1 MLRHLL
7 LATAVLFCVSLT
19 AQKSQYPWEFG
30 IQLGTSSLGGDLI
43 ENDIIFLN
51 QPRFGAGINVKRRL
65 GGMFA
70 LRAAVMYGSIDGDDT
85 KSEDAGQAARGY
97 TSRATIIEPSLGLV
111 FEPFNK
117 NRFEGGAP
125 KKILSPYLWG
135 GIGYGIWGDVENNY
149 NNDENAADVLQ
160 DKAAKPDNK
169 GGIVFPV
176 GAGLKYYLSG
186 KSSIGLESGFRITSN
201 DLIDGVAQSGDPS
214 NDDTYVFT
222 GLTFS
227 TGFGK
232 PDTDKDG
239 IFDED
244 DLCPTEPGPASTQG
258 CPDTDGDGVADK
270 DDACPTVAGLATLAG
285 CPDGDGD
292 GVADKDDKCPTEA
305 GLKELMGCP
314 DRDGDGVAD
323 GDDKCPD
330 EAGLASLMGCPD
342 GDGDG
347 IADGDD
353 ECPAEAGLARFNGCP
368 DRDGD
373 GIPDKDDECPD
384 EAGPADRNG
393 CPIKERPENLNERIT
408 RYRTL
413 LDQDGDGQSDF
424 QYIRVDSVNGTIMID
439 RIYFPTDVASL
450 NRPDRM
456 IIEEIDRFL
465 SLPGAE
471 AFSIRYEGHADR
483 RASDEYNQRLSER
496 RADSAEKY
504 SMDKGVS
511 QSKLSTIGFGEN
523 QPVGPTLRENRV
535 VIPVATEP
543 TRMIT
548 GN

>member
-7 LATAVLFCVSLT
+7 LATAVLFCVSLFG
-19 AQKSQYPWEFG
+19 QKSQYPWEIG

-51 QPRFGAGINVKRRL
+51 QPRFGAGLLVSRRL

-70 LRAAVMYGSIDGDDT
+70 LRGGLMYGSIDGDDT

-97 TSRATIIEPSLGLV
+97 TSRATIIEPSLSLK

-117 NRFEGGAP
+117 NRFSEGAP

-135 GIGYGIWGDVENNY
+135 GVGYGIWGDVENDY
-149 NNDENAADVLQ
+149 NGDNGQDVQ
-160 DKAAKPDNK
+160 TDIANKPDNK
-169 GGIVFPV
+169 GGLVFPV
-176 GAGLKYYLSG
+176 GAGLKYYLNG
-186 KSSIGLESGFRITSN
+186 KTSIGLESGFRVTSN
-201 DLIDGVAQSGDPS
+201 DLIDGVSQSGDPS

-222 GLTFS
+222 GLTLT

-244 DLCPTEPGPASTQG
+244 DLCPTEPGPASTMG

-347 IADGDD
+347 VADGDD

-384 EAGPADRNG
+384 EAGVAELNG
-393 CPIKERPENLNERIT
+393 CPLPRDRPENLEERVT
-408 RYRTL
+408 RYSEL
-413 LDQDGDGQSDF
+413 IDGENF
-424 QYIRVDSVNGTIMID
+424 KYIRVDSLTGTIMID
-439 RIYFPTDVASL
+439 RLYFPTDVSSL
-450 NRPDRM
+450 NRTDRM
-456 IIEEIDRFL
+456 IIEEIDRFIA
-465 SLPGAE
+465 LPGASN
-471 AFSIRYEGHADR
+471 FSIRYEGHADR
-483 RASDEYNQRLSER
+483 RASDEYNQGLSER
-496 RADSAEKY
+496 RAGSAEKY
-504 SMDKGVS
+504 TMDKGVE
-511 QSKLSTIGFGEN
+511 QSKLSMIGFGEN

-543 TRMIT
+543 TRMI
-548 GN
+548 NQN